1 MNLEQ
6 RISALARLGEQ
17 LLQPDDYLDA
27 VIHRTHYNNNWF
39 TKENQELAI
48 RAIATQFLDKN
59 KLEKWAAAYS
69 IPEILSELH
78 TVGMVM
84 AGNLPLV
91 GFHDLVC
98 TFVAGHRAK
107 IKLSDKDKFLL
118 PYLLQL
124 LEKYTPGTSDF
135 FEVAE
140 QINGVDA
147 VIATGSNN
155 SARYFEAYFGKYP
168 HIIRKNRNAV
178 AVLDGTETEDDFHAL
193 GKDVF
198 RFFGL
203 GCRNVSKLYLPKGY
217 HFAALMER
225 LHDYKELAN
234 HSKFRNN
241 FDYNLALL
249 MLNQVPYFNNGCIIL
264 AENKAIASRIATLHY
279 EFYEDKAAL
288 EAELT
293 SRNEEIQCIVAKPD
307 LLSLPTISFG
317 KSQEP
322 SLSDYPDGVD
332 VMAFLCE
339 LIRVDVVDKG

>member
-1 MNLEQ
+1 MNLDL
-6 RISALARLGEQ
+6 RITALARLGQ
-17 LLQPDDYLDA
+17 HLLQPDDYLDA
-27 VIHRTHYNNNWF
+27 VIHRTEYNNPWF
-39 TKENQELAI
+39 TKENQALAI

-59 KLEKWAAAYS
+59 LLEKWAADYP
-69 IPEILSELH
+69 IPDEPPMK

-107 IKLSDKDKFLL
+107 IKLSDKDQFLL
-118 PYLLQL
+118 PYLLKL
-124 LEKYTPGTSDF
+124 LEKYTPGAGDF
-135 FEVAE
+135 FEIAE
-140 QINGVDA
+140 QIKGVDA

-155 SARYFEAYFGKYP
+155 SSRYFEAYFGKYP

-178 AVLDGTETEDDFHAL
+178 AVLDGTETEDDLHLL

-225 LHDYKELAN
+225 LHDFREIIN
-234 HSKFRNN
+234 HSKYHNN

-249 MLNQVPYFNNGCIIL
+249 MLNQVPYFNNGCIIV
-264 AENKAIASRIATLHY
+264 AENRDIASRIATLHY
-279 EFYEDKAAL
+279 EFYEDKTAL
-288 EAELT
+288 EAELA
-293 SRNEEIQCIVAKPD
+293 SRSEEIQCIVAKPE
-307 LLSLPTISFG
+307 LLSIPTFAFG
-317 KSQEP
+317 KTQEP
-322 SLSDYPDGVD
+322 GLADYPDGVD
-332 VMAFLCE
+332 VMAFLCG
-339 LIRVDVVDKG
+339 LN

>member
-1 MNLEQ
+1 MLYLTQ
-6 RISALARLGEQ
+6 RIAALARLGEH

-27 VIHRTHYNNNWF
+27 VIHRTEYNNNWF
-39 TKENQELAI
+39 TKENQALAI

-59 KLEKWAAAYS
+59 KLENWAAAYLIS
-69 IPEILSELH
+69 DEPTMK

-98 TFVAGHRAK
+98 TFTAGHKAK
-107 IKLSDKDKFLL
+107 IKLSDKDRFLL

-124 LEKYTPGTSDF
+124 LEKYSPGAGAF
-135 FEVAE
+135 FEIAE
-140 QINGVDA
+140 QISDLDA

-178 AVLDGTETEDDFHAL
+178 AVLDGTESEDELLAL

-225 LHDYKELAN
+225 LHEFREIAN
-234 HSKFRNN
+234 HGKYRNN

-249 MLNQVPYFNNGCIIL
+249 MLNQVPYFNNGCIIV
-264 AENKAIASRIATLHY
+264 AENKDIASRIATLHY
-279 EFYEDKAAL
+279 EFYEDKTAL
-288 EAELT
+288 EAELV
-293 SRNEEIQCIVAKPD
+293 SRSEEIQCIVAKPG
-307 LLSLPTISFG
+307 LLNLPTVPFG

-322 SLSDYPDGVD
+322 GLADYPDGVD
-332 VMAFLCE
+332 VMAFLTGG
-339 LIRVDVVDKG
+339 LGG

>member
-1 MNLEQ
+1 MNLKE
-6 RISALARLGEQ
+6 RISVLTQLGEH

-27 VIHRTHYNNNWF
+27 VIHRTEYNNPWF
-39 TKENQELAI
+39 TKENQALAI
-48 RAIATQFLDKN
+48 RSIATEFLDKN
-59 KLEKWAAAYS
+59 KLEKWAATYP
-69 IPEILSELH
+69 IPDEPPMK

-98 TFVAGHRAK
+98 TFVSGQKAK
-107 IKLSDKDKFLL
+107 VKLSDKDRFLL

-124 LEKYTPGTSDF
+124 LEKYAPGSGDF
-135 FEVAE
+135 FEIVD
-140 QINGVDA
+140 QLNGMDA

-155 SARYFEAYFGKYP
+155 SSRYFEAYFGKYP

-178 AVLDGTETEDDFHAL
+178 AVLDGTETADELHLL

-217 HFAALMER
+217 HFEALMER
-225 LHDYKELAN
+225 LHDFREIVN
-234 HSKFRNN
+234 HSKYRNN

-264 AENKAIASRIATLHY
+264 AENRDIASRIATLHY
-279 EFYEDKAAL
+279 EFYEDKLAL

-293 SRNEEIQCIVAKPD
+293 SRTEEIQCIVAKPG
-307 LLSLPTISFG
+307 LLSLPTIPFG
-317 KSQEP
+317 QSQEP
-322 SLSDYPDGVD
+322 TLFDYPDGVD
-332 VMAFLCE
+332 VMGFLN
-339 LIRVDVVDKG
+339 G

>member
-1 MNLEQ
+1 MNLNE
-6 RISALARLGEQ
+6 RISALAKLGEH
-17 LLQPDDYLDA
+17 LQGQDDFLEA
-27 VIHRTHYNNNWF
+27 IIHRTEYNNPWF
-39 TKENQELAI
+39 TKENQHLAI
-48 RAIATQFLDKN
+48 QAIASEFLDKS
-59 KLEKWAAAYS
+59 KLESWAANYPIADE
-69 IPEILSELH
+69 PQLK

-98 TFVAGHRAK
+98 AFVAGYKSK
-107 IKLSDKDKFLL
+107 IKLSDKDRFLL

-124 LEKYTPGTSDF
+124 LEKYAPGAADY
-135 FEVAE
+135 FEIVE
-140 QINGVDA
+140 QMSGFDA

-178 AVLDGTETEDDFHAL
+178 AVLDGTETDDDLHLL

-217 HFAALMER
+217 HFAKLMEA
-225 LHDYKELAN
+225 LHDFREIAN
-234 HSKFRNN
+234 HSKYRNN

-249 MLNQVPYFNNGCIIL
+249 MLNQVPYFNNGCIIV
-264 AENKAIASRIATLHY
+264 AENRDIASRIATLHY
-279 EFYEDKAAL
+279 EFYENIPTL
-288 EAELT
+288 EAGLT
-293 SRNEEIQCIVAKPD
+293 SRTEEIQCIVAKPG
-307 LLSLPTISFG
+307 LLSLPTIPFG

-322 SLSDYPDGVD
+322 GLFDYPDGVD
-332 VMAFLCE
+332 VMEFL
-339 LIRVDVVDKG
+339 V

>member
-1 MNLEQ
+1 MNLDL
-6 RISALARLGEQ
+6 RISALARLGEH

-69 IPEILSELH
+69 IPEGISGVR

-91 GFHDLVC
+91 GFHDVIC

-124 LEKYTPGTSDF
+124 LEKYTPGAGAY
-135 FEVAE
+135 FEIAE
-140 QINGVDA
+140 QIKGVDA

-178 AVLDGTETEDDFHAL
+178 AVLDGTETEDDLHLL

-225 LHDYKELAN
+225 LHDFREIIN
-234 HSKFRNN
+234 HSKYHNN

-249 MLNQVPYFNNGCIIL
+249 MLNQVPYFNNGCIIV
-264 AENKAIASRIATLHY
+264 AENRDIASRIATLHY
-279 EFYEDKAAL
+279 EFYEDKTAL
-288 EAELT
+288 EAELA
-293 SRNEEIQCIVAKPD
+293 SRSEEIQCIVAKPE
-307 LLSLPTISFG
+307 LLSIPTFAFG
-317 KSQEP
+317 KTQEP
-322 SLSDYPDGVD
+322 GLADYPDGVD
-332 VMAFLCE
+332 VMAFLM
-339 LIRVDVVDKG
+339 GF

>member
-1 MNLEQ
+1 MNLNE
-6 RISALARLGEQ
+6 RISALAKLGEH
-17 LLQPDDYLDA
+17 LQGQDDFLEA
-27 VIHRTHYNNNWF
+27 IIHRTEYNNPWF
-39 TKENQELAI
+39 TKENQHLAI
-48 RAIATQFLDKN
+48 QAIASEFLDKN
-59 KLEKWAAAYS
+59 KLESWAANYPIADE
-69 IPEILSELH
+69 PQLK

-98 TFVAGHRAK
+98 AFVAGYKSK
-107 IKLSDKDKFLL
+107 IKLSDKDRFLL

-124 LEKYTPGTSDF
+124 LEKYAPGAADY
-135 FEVAE
+135 FEIVE
-140 QINGVDA
+140 QLTGFDK

-178 AVLDGTETEDDFHAL
+178 AVLDGTETDDDLHLL

-217 HFAALMER
+217 HFAKLMEA
-225 LHDYKELAN
+225 LHDFREIAN
-234 HSKFRNN
+234 HSKYRNN

-249 MLNQVPYFNNGCIIL
+249 MLNQVPYFNNGCIIV
-264 AENKAIASRIATLHY
+264 AENRDIASRIATLHY
-279 EFYEDKAAL
+279 EFYETIPAL
-288 EAELT
+288 ESELT
-293 SRNEEIQCIVAKPD
+293 SRSEEIQCIVAKPG
-307 LLSLPTISFG
+307 LLSLPTIPFG

-322 SLSDYPDGVD
+322 GLFDYPDGVD
-332 VMAFLCE
+332 VMGFL
-339 LIRVDVVDKG
+339 V